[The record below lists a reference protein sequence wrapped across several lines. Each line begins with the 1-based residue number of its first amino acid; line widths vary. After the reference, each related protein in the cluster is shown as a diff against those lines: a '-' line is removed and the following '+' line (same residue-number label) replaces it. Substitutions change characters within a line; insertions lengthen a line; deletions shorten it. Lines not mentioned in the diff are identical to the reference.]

1 MLNQRVIY
9 DLWSLCDFI
18 KVWYKDRV
26 WELYTENNNKS
37 INNNMKFLHVQF
49 FKIRLFLNQEYIYIY
64 IYTHS
69 WEKHMSLL
77 TSDISFLFLFNKC
90 PPSNLKKQ
98 NLFII
103 KKKKA
108 KEKEKVTIYVIIP
121 GGKPNHKIYCNK
133 QIHKKTRGTYHFHTL
148 KVIK

>member
-1 MLNQRVIY
+1 
-9 DLWSLCDFI
+9 
-18 KVWYKDRV
+18 
-26 WELYTENNNKS
+26 
-37 INNNMKFLHVQF
+37 MKILHVQF

-64 IYTHS
+64 IYIYTQLR
-69 WEKHMSLL
+69 KTYV
-77 TSDISFLFLFNKC
+77 TSDISFLFVFNKC

-98 NLFII
+98 NIFII

>member
-1 MLNQRVIY
+1 
-9 DLWSLCDFI
+9 
-18 KVWYKDRV
+18 
-26 WELYTENNNKS
+26 
-37 INNNMKFLHVQF
+37 MKILHVQF

-64 IYTHS
+64 IQLRKTYV
-69 WEKHMSLL
+69 

-108 KEKEKVTIYVIIP
+108 KEKEKEKVTIYVIIP

-133 QIHKKTRGTYHFHTL
+133 QIHK
-148 KVIK
+148 

>member
-1 MLNQRVIY
+1 
-9 DLWSLCDFI
+9 
-18 KVWYKDRV
+18 
-26 WELYTENNNKS
+26 
-37 INNNMKFLHVQF
+37 
-49 FKIRLFLNQEYIYIY
+49 
-64 IYTHS
+64 
-69 WEKHMSLL
+69 MSLL

-98 NLFII
+98 NIFII

-133 QIHKKTRGTYHFHTL
+133 QIHKKNKRNLPLPHF
-148 KVIK
+148 KSYQIKNLA